1 MNNRTNVSDMIRDRI
16 RRVLHSDNP
25 GAFATD
31 ADTLRS
37 RLSREFDDVLNDAEI
52 QTGVGRHQIITRSI
66 GAVVESEDLNSS
78 VETRMERKIRT
89 TASNRSGQRTL
100 DSVRADTIEEN
111 RLHLILLVESG
122 SSQAAHYI
130 SLGDDTFDRVYLRL
144 EQQERAVHREIGPDG
159 QTYIG
164 DGGGDLPPPPPEP
177 PDDDQGGP
185 GETGG
190 GSFVKKNL
198 PILVGAVFVLA
209 AVVEILGWLNIGPGI
224 VGPTSTP
231 TPVPTFA
238 PQVAPTARP
247 VPPAPSAPQASAPAP
262 TPTNTPTATPTR
274 TPRPT
279 ARSVAPAHARPVAP
293 APHMPAPSG
302 ALTIAV
308 AGVNAPNGLPRF
320 CTAGCSET
328 IYMSGLT
335 ETLFN
340 SKANRDGTVTTEPM
354 LALDFTLDPS
364 LEFGTFNL
372 RQGVQFHHGWGEMT
386 ARDVAYSFNDAN
398 SVTNPV
404 SIHGQA
410 GDFAPLI
417 ASIEA
422 VDDYT
427 VQLNYRNYDSRGVLH
442 RFSRFWQTAAIVS
455 RDVYDQYGVEGT
467 QDVYV
472 GVGAFMAEDANY
484 TESWQQN
491 LGIELV
497 ANPDYYATE
506 DGNGPFVERVRW
518 LEVPEGASRRAMLEA
533 NDAQIAQ
540 IATKDF
546 PILAE
551 QGFEFQKKGLFNTIR
566 NVSFVGNYW
575 DSHSGLTGEFLE
587 RERDTSLP
595 WVGNPFE
602 MGDFD
607 ENTPSMQRSRMVR
620 NALAWSIQREDL
632 VENLLG
638 GLGFVNHQPY
648 LSSNNPNY
656 REDWSWGTDFDG
668 ARELMWNAGYD
679 GFEMDLWV
687 GTGELGA
694 EIGEAV
700 GADWEDHLGLRVNLI
715 KTAYSTYRPGLVART
730 NKTPGVNICGDE
742 NKSNFPYDWAHGFVV
757 SSFSAGGY
765 GVGQE
770 LPYATEIYSTMA
782 GEPDKAEREQMAA
795 RFYSENRR
803 WANCVGLFEEPLW
816 PVYDPYE
823 ITQWDM
829 RPMANGNLGTIN
841 NVRTIKL
848 R

>member
-1 MNNRTNVSDMIRDRI
+1 MWPKLPDKRI
-16 RRVLHSDNP
+16 VI
-25 GAFATD
+25 AFA
-31 ADTLRS
+31 
-37 RLSREFDDVLNDAEI
+37 
-52 QTGVGRHQIITRSI
+52 
-66 GAVVESEDLNSS
+66 
-78 VETRMERKIRT
+78 
-89 TASNRSGQRTL
+89 
-100 DSVRADTIEEN
+100 
-111 RLHLILLVESG
+111 
-122 SSQAAHYI
+122 
-130 SLGDDTFDRVYLRL
+130 
-144 EQQERAVHREIGPDG
+144 
-159 QTYIG
+159 
-164 DGGGDLPPPPPEP
+164 
-177 PDDDQGGP
+177 
-185 GETGG
+185 
-190 GSFVKKNL
+190 
-198 PILVGAVFVLA
+198 LA
-209 AVVEILGWLNIGPGI
+209 ALLALALACSSAEE
-224 VGPTSTP
+224 TSTP
-231 TPVPTFA
+231 VV
-238 PQVAPTARP
+238 QVAPTA
-247 VPPAPSAPQASAPAP
+247 APAP
-262 TPTNTPTATPTR
+262 TAMPAQQTTQTTQQTTQQQPQAPAVAPTA
-274 TPRPT
+274 
-279 ARSVAPAHARPVAP
+279 APAMPTTP
-293 APHMPAPSG
+293 SMPEMPAPSG
-302 ALTIAV
+302 TLTIAV

-328 IYMSGLT
+328 IYMSGIT
-335 ETLFN
+335 DVLFN
-340 SKANRDGTVTTEPM
+340 SKARPDGTVTTEPM
-354 LALDFTLDPS
+354 LALDFELDPS

-386 ARDVAYSFNDAN
+386 ARDVAYSYNDAN
-398 SVTNPV
+398 SVTNPE

-427 VQLNYRNYDSRGVLH
+427 VKLNYRNYDSRGVLH

-455 RDVYDQYGVEGT
+455 KDVFDQFGVEGT

-484 TESWQQN
+484 TEAWQQN

-497 ANPDYYATE
+497 ANPNYYATS
-506 DGNGPFVERVRW
+506 DGFGPFVERVKW

-533 NDAQIAQ
+533 NEAQIAQ
-540 IATKDF
+540 ISTKDF
-546 PILAE
+546 PILTE
-551 QGFEFQKKGLFNTIR
+551 QGFELQKKGLFNTIR

-602 MGDFD
+602 NGDFAED
-607 ENTPSMQRSRMVR
+607 TPSMVSSQMVR
-620 NALAWSIQREDL
+620 ESFAWAIQREEL

-656 REDWSWGTDFDG
+656 REEWSWGTDFDAAKG
-668 ARELMWNAGYD
+668 LMADAGYGD

-694 EIGEAV
+694 EIGESV
-700 GADWEDHLGLRVNLI
+700 GADWEEHLGVKVNLI
-715 KTAYSTYRPGLVART
+715 KTAYSTYRPGLVSRT

-770 LPYATEIYSTMA
+770 IPYATATYSTMA
-782 GEPDKAEREQMAA
+782 GEPDKAVREELAA
-795 RFYSENRR
+795 DFYTNNRK

-816 PVYDPYE
+816 PVFDPSTVTE
-823 ITQWDM
+823 WDM

-841 NVRTIKL
+841 NIRTVQL
-848 R
+848 Q

>member
-1 MNNRTNVSDMIRDRI
+1 MWPKLPDKRI
-16 RRVLHSDNP
+16 VI
-25 GAFATD
+25 AFA
-31 ADTLRS
+31 
-37 RLSREFDDVLNDAEI
+37 
-52 QTGVGRHQIITRSI
+52 
-66 GAVVESEDLNSS
+66 
-78 VETRMERKIRT
+78 
-89 TASNRSGQRTL
+89 
-100 DSVRADTIEEN
+100 
-111 RLHLILLVESG
+111 
-122 SSQAAHYI
+122 
-130 SLGDDTFDRVYLRL
+130 
-144 EQQERAVHREIGPDG
+144 
-159 QTYIG
+159 
-164 DGGGDLPPPPPEP
+164 
-177 PDDDQGGP
+177 
-185 GETGG
+185 
-190 GSFVKKNL
+190 
-198 PILVGAVFVLA
+198 LA
-209 AVVEILGWLNIGPGI
+209 ALLALALACSSAEDE
-224 VGPTSTP
+224 TP
-231 TPVPTFA
+231 AQTQQA
-238 PQVAPTARP
+238 PQAAPTA
-247 VPPAPSAPQASAPAP
+247 APAQTTQQTQQP
-262 TPTNTPTATPTR
+262 AQQTQTTQQAQQPQQPMTPPTAVPAQTTPQQ
-274 TPRPT
+274 
-279 ARSVAPAHARPVAP
+279 PAD
-293 APHMPAPSG
+293 MMEQPSG
-302 ALTIAV
+302 TLTIAV
-308 AGVNAPNGLPRF
+308 AGVNSPNGLPRF

-328 IYMSGLT
+328 IYMSGIT
-335 ETLFN
+335 DVLFN
-340 SKANRDGTVTTEPM
+340 SKANPDGTVTTEPM

-386 ARDVAYSFNDAN
+386 ARDVAYSYNDAN
-398 SVTNPV
+398 SVTNPE

-455 RDVYDQYGVEGT
+455 RDVYDQFGVEGT

-497 ANPDYYATE
+497 ANPDYYATA
-506 DGNGPFVERVRW
+506 DGNGPFVERVKW

-533 NDAQIAQ
+533 NEAQIAQ
-540 IATKDF
+540 ISTKDF
-546 PILAE
+546 PILTE
-551 QGFEFQKKGLFNTIR
+551 QGFELQKKGLFNTIR

-607 ENTPSMQRSRMVR
+607 ENTPSMTSSQKVR
-620 NALAWSIQREDL
+620 ESFAWAIQREEL

-656 REDWSWGTDFDG
+656 REEWSWGTDFDAAKG
-668 ARELMWNAGYD
+668 LMADAGYGS

-694 EIGEAV
+694 EIGESV
-700 GADWEDHLGLRVNLI
+700 GADWEEHLGVKVNLI
-715 KTAYSTYRPGLVART
+715 KTAYSTYRPGLVSRT

-770 LPYATEIYSTMA
+770 IPYATETYSTMA
-782 GEPDKAEREQMAA
+782 GEPDKAVREELAA
-795 RFYSENRR
+795 SFYTNNRK

-816 PVYDPYE
+816 PVFDPNAVAE
-823 ITQWDM
+823 WDM

-841 NVRTIKL
+841 NIRTIKL
-848 R
+848 N